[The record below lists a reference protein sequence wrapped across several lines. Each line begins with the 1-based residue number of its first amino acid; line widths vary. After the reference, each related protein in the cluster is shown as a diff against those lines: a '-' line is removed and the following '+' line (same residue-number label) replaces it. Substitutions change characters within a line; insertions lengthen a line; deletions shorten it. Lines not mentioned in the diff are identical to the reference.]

1 MREWMKS
8 LLSVLLRLVIF
19 SPILTIGVKM
29 IAYSAQV
36 DLNEEDVEDGWAV
49 F

>member
-1 MREWMKS
+1 MRERMKP
-8 LLSVLLRLVIF
+8 LCSVLLRPVIF
-19 SPILTIGVKM
+19 SPILIIGVKM